1 MSAIPWRLIAAELT
15 VLRRNRGMFTWSLI
29 VTIGVLLLFF
39 AVPAIQ
45 HVSDPAHHQLAGGTN
60 GFGGG
65 VHVLGLIVGP
75 LAAILIGVQAGAGD
89 LSAGVFRDLVSTG
102 RSRMTLFAARV
113 PAALGLL
120 LPLTL
125 SAFIALTVAAY
136 LLAGTGPTPSIG
148 LVLRAGLY
156 VVMAQSVTCVVAVG
170 TASLLGSRTGALVG
184 LIGWQLIVSRLLAT
198 AQSLGSVRQALLTT
212 ALQRFDPIKAPALA
226 SISWAIA
233 IGVVIAW
240 SATFLV
246 AGAWRTQVIST

>member
-1 MSAIPWRLIAAELT
+1 MSSIPWRLIAAELT
-15 VLRRNRGMFTWSLI
+15 VLRRNRGMLTWSSI
-29 VTIGVLLLFF
+29 VTIGVLVLFF

-45 HVSDPAHHQLAGGTN
+45 HAGDPAHHQPAGGTN

-65 VHVLGLIVGP
+65 VHVLGLIIGP

-102 RSRMTLFAARV
+102 RSRVTLFAARV
-113 PAALGLL
+113 PAALGVL

-125 SAFIALTVAAY
+125 AALIVLTAAAF
-136 LLAGTGPTPSIG
+136 LLAGSAPTPSVG
-148 LVLRAGLY
+148 LVLHAGLY
-156 VVMAQSVTCVVAVG
+156 VVVAQSVTCVVAVG

-198 AQSLGSVRQALLTT
+198 DQGLGSLRRALLTS

-226 SISWAIA
+226 SMSLAIA
-233 IGVVIAW
+233 IVVLIAW
-240 SATFLV
+240 SAAFLA
-246 AGAWRTQVIST
+246 AGAWRTQVISA